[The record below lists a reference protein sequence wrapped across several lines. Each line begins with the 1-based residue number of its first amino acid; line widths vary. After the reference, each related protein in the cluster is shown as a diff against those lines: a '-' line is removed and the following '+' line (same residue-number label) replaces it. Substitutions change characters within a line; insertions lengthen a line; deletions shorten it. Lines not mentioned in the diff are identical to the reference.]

1 MDTNKYN
8 NEIKGVVDLVIK
20 DKDEMFVAVHD
31 GQLTYKLLRLPLI
44 GDFKPG
50 DDVTITIN
58 KD

>member
-1 MDTNKYN
+1 MDTDKYN

-20 DKDEMFVAVHD
+20 DKDEMLVAVHD

-44 GDFKPG
+44 GDFRPG